1 MNFKTAFTQLASVF
15 SGLTLCMYAYVWT
28 EYPDIIEFLNHLFPY
43 QALVVAAHAF
53 CAFLAT
59 LKPIHQVASNY
70 HDPDDEEFEWINPGT
85 GAPMLNGMG
94 GVDAMGYPFG
104 SGPDDDHT

>member
-1 MNFKTAFTQLASVF
+1 MNFRTAFARLATLF
-15 SGLTLCMYAYVWT
+15 AGLTLCMYLYVWIQ
-28 EYPDIIEFLNHLFPY
+28 YPDILQFLRHVFPH
-43 QALVVAAHAF
+43 QALVVAAHAI
-53 CAFLAT
+53 CACLAT
-59 LKPIHQVASNY
+59 LKPSHQVTSGCQ
-70 HDPDDEEFEWINPGT
+70 DPDEEDFEWINPET